1 MGEAT
6 LAVTAEALHS
16 CDAAPGCNR
25 RQKVQFLHQM
35 GTAVLARRFYHHEPF
50 ANKRVR
56 AMLQAGFRR
65 GYHGNDRTTLAESA
79 APADRGESSLAPGC
93 NRLTAF
99 DHF

>member
-1 MGEAT
+1 
-6 LAVTAEALHS
+6 
-16 CDAAPGCNR
+16 
-25 RQKVQFLHQM
+25 
-35 GTAVLARRFYHHEPF
+35 
-50 ANKRVR
+50 
-56 AMLQAGFRR
+56 MLQAGFRR